1 MLCVMMVIVTKTHCD
16 SPFDPTKET
25 PPPEPSPN
33 EWRFIIPIIRTI
45 FLESTPFISS
55 ILTSPYRSKHYIVRI
70 KLQISLM
77 LSLRDTLSLTQTK
90 ETNCK
95 LTLIF
100 LLLIKPIWAMDNIFL
115 TNMKINAS
123 NLTSTLYICYNIL
136 DTIQR
141 NNEKI
146 VNNKKE

>member
-1 MLCVMMVIVTKTHCD
+1 M
-16 SPFDPTKET
+16 
-25 PPPEPSPN
+25 
-33 EWRFIIPIIRTI
+33 
-45 FLESTPFISS
+45 
-55 ILTSPYRSKHYIVRI
+55 LTSPYRFKNYTVRS

-77 LSLRDTLSLTQTK
+77 LSLRDTLSPTQTK

-100 LLLIKPIWAMDNIFL
+100 LLLIKPIRAMDNILL

-123 NLTSTLYICYNIL
+123 NLTSTLSVCYNIL

-146 VNNKKE
+146 VNNRKE